1 MSPIAPSVS
10 HAMLVQFVVKVS
22 KLCNLRCSYCYEY
35 PELANPAR
43 MSLEQIGRM
52 FEHLAGYYRDVAPGA
67 ELRFIWHGGEPL
79 VQEPAYYRDIFAEQE
94 RHFGEMN
101 VVNWVQTNLTLLD
114 DERIDLLKHDFDG
127 VGISIDLFGDLRLN
141 VAGRPSQPRVL
152 ENMARL
158 QAAGV
163 PHGCITVLTRKNLPH
178 LERIFRFYESL
189 DYSFRVLPLFHGAYE
204 AQHLGYEV
212 TGHEVMTAL
221 CRLADLWLASD
232 TRIRIAPITEQ
243 LGELLRSRAP
253 GFQPVYYDRRSW
265 ETVVLI
271 NTNGDLYS
279 QADAYDV
286 ERSWGNIFRSPMAEI
301 LRSEARARS
310 VLDAESRMATAC
322 LSCGYFGACN
332 GFPIAEDN
340 RRYADAIHGGRVA
353 CVVERGLFHHLER
366 RLHEAEARFGAG
378 IWQRLEPL
386 PGDAPSAP
394 RSQLP
399 TEAGGP
405 PP

>member
-1 MSPIAPSVS
+1 
-10 HAMLVQFVVKVS
+10 MLVQFVVKVS

-43 MSLEQIGRM
+43 MSLEQIGEM
-52 FEHLAGYYRDVAPGA
+52 FGHLAGYYREVAPDA

-79 VQEPAYYRDIFAEQE
+79 VQEPAYYRAIFAEQG

-114 DERIDLLKHDFDG
+114 DERIDLLRNDFDG

-141 VAGRPSQPRVL
+141 LAGRPSQPRVL

-204 AQHLGYEV
+204 EQHLGYEV
-212 TGHEVMTAL
+212 TGHEVLAAL

-232 TRIRIAPITEQ
+232 TRIRISPITEQ

-279 QADAYDV
+279 QADAYDA

-301 LRSEARARS
+301 LGSEPRARS

-322 LSCGYFGACN
+322 LHCSYFGACN
-332 GFPIAEDN
+332 GFPLAEDN

-378 IWQRLEPL
+378 IWQRLEQL
-386 PGDAPSAP
+386 PDDAPSGP
-394 RSQLP
+394 RSQLS
-399 TEAGGP
+399 TEPSGP